1 MHEAQSRPPSR
12 LGYTSL
18 SQMAQVTSAPSPR
31 RPRRWLAAPV
41 VAALLGGGLM
51 VGQGL
56 VPKQVEQMP
65 LPEQAF
71 AVDADQA
78 VQLARAQVVDSRQQ
92 SAPDPQSAVDEPEQQ
107 QEEVDPVTAMQPFSV
122 WIPSLGGEGG
132 AHALIEASADFVDSS
147 YDDVDTLRI
156 PDDPKRA
163 GWYSAGGALA
173 GHQQGTTL
181 IASHASTRSDPGVFR
196 ELHTISV
203 GDLVWTKDAAGV
215 PQAWAVTELYH
226 LEHAQFPQEY
236 FAADGP
242 RQLVLTTCGGR
253 INEQGYYAEN
263 VFAVAVPISAEDI
276 VGGDVS
282 AGGSA

>member
-1 MHEAQSRPPSR
+1 MLKAQSRPPSR
-12 LGYTSL
+12 PGYTSL

-41 VAALLGGGLM
+41 AAALLGGGLM

-56 VPKQVEQMP
+56 APAQVETMP

-78 VQLARAQVVDSRQQ
+78 LELARAQVVDSRQQ
-92 SAPDPQSAVDEPEQQ
+92 SAPDPESAVDGSGQQ
-107 QEEVDPVTAMQPFSV
+107 QHLDPVTAMQPSSV
-122 WIPSLGGEGG
+122 WVPSLGGEGG
-132 AHALIEASADFVDSS
+132 VHALVEASADFVDSS
-147 YDDVDTLRI
+147 YDHVQTLRI
-156 PDDPKRA
+156 PNDPKRA

-196 ELHTISV
+196 ELHTVSV
-203 GDLVWTKDAAGV
+203 GDLVWTKDAAGT

-242 RQLVLTTCGGR
+242 RRLVLTTCGGR

-263 VFAVAVPISAEDI
+263 VFAVAVPIFAEGI
-276 VGGDVS
+276 AGGDVS
-282 AGGSA
+282 ADGPA